1 MEIWEFLQQEGMV
14 GGEEEFEEAFVSGP
28 QLTVLPNRRMEEKEK
43 PVCRVMAVEMG
54 SLSDQLQFD

>member
-1 MEIWEFLQQEGMV
+1 M

-43 PVCRVMAVEMG
+43 LGMPSEGSGDGLTFRPVAV
-54 SLSDQLQFD
+54 

>member
-1 MEIWEFLQQEGMV
+1 MV